1 MKIALLLLWCGGVG
15 AADSMLHSVWSPT
28 TDNCS
33 LASAPAT
40 AKFKVS
46 VDRTVNL
53 QALSQMNLADAGHGF
68 AFPNGNVQV
77 KVSYGANISK
87 AIRSSDSGK
96 TWSVVPQQ
104 APPFAQRSSRYVSLS
119 LSLSAL
125 YVCLSQLSEDLKR
138 VRAELSFHQLGR
150 RALLLWIRRPRSRQA
165 ALDQTPLDEWECR
178 YVLR

>member
-1 MKIALLLLWCGGVG
+1 MKTGLLLLLLLQR
-15 AADSMLHSVWSPT
+15 AAAPDSMLHSAWSPT

-40 AKFKVS
+40 AKFKVT

-53 QALSQMNLADAGHGF
+53 LELTKMNLADAGHGF

-104 APPFAQRSSRYVSLS
+104 APPFAQRSSRYVYLSLS
-119 LSLSAL
+119 LSLSLLSMFAL
-125 YVCLSQLSEDLKR
+125 N
-138 VRAELSFHQLGR
+138 
-150 RALLLWIRRPRSRQA
+150 
-165 ALDQTPLDEWECR
+165 
-178 YVLR
+178 

>member
-1 MKIALLLLWCGGVG
+1 
-15 AADSMLHSVWSPT
+15 MLHSAWSPT

-40 AKFKVS
+40 AKFKVT

-53 QALSQMNLADAGHGF
+53 LELTKMNLADAGHGF

-125 YVCLSQLSEDLKR
+125 YVCPQLSEDLKR

-165 ALDQTPLDEWECR
+165 ALDQTSLDERECR